1 MNDTTT
7 LKKSLLMIQKLK
19 KLLQEQNE
27 KLFAPVAI
35 IGMSCRLPEANNPQE
50 FWDLLCQ
57 GKNVISPIPDTR
69 WELLKGTREM
79 AQRDANLAYWGGYLP
94 QINAFDAYFFG
105 ISPREAMR
113 MDPQQRI
120 LLEVSY
126 ESFEDA
132 GLTVDALAGSNM
144 GVFSS
149 VYASQFSHL
158 QKLDSDMDALFIPT
172 GSAISMAANRLSYLF
187 DLRGPS
193 LVLDTACSSS
203 LIAIQLACLN
213 LHAKLCDT
221 ALVSAVNINLLP
233 SIHSVLA
240 KASMLSPTGQCH
252 TFDAKADGYVQGEG
266 AGAIILKPLAKAL
279 QDKDK
284 VYAVLTG
291 SAVNQDGKTN
301 GLTAPNGLQQE
312 QLLRAAYRTA
322 KTDPA
327 HVSYIECHG
336 TGTFLGD
343 PIEVQALGEV
353 IGKNRG
359 TDKPCWISSV
369 KTNMGHLEP
378 AAGIISVIKTALV
391 LKNGLIPPHL
401 NFNQANPHIPFERYS
416 LQIPK
421 QPEQLPRY
429 SDVGIAGVSG
439 FGFGGANAHLVLRE
453 LSSNEEPIFTD
464 KIPRNKE
471 LFTLSAKE
479 KSALFAL
486 IERWCDYL
494 KNNPETNLAQLCYNL
509 HIRRSHYA
517 QRLAIITDS
526 VTDLYQ
532 KLAALRTSPDV
543 PNEFVFINHEQKK
556 SPTPIPISEF
566 STLDLH
572 ALAKNYVSHAQI
584 DWKKYEENRSYA
596 PLDMPFY
603 PWQHKTY
610 WPTLE
615 QGLNESINTTYPMR
629 GKILVSPLPAR
640 QFEFVFDT
648 KVMPEVQ
655 DTFYVLHA
663 GYYLEMLAYA
673 TKQLSQKASFTVQN
687 LNYLSPILVL
697 DGKTILVQLIIQT
710 GEEGILSCRFYS
722 NDGNESWIEHAN
734 GILTLNSSPSFNQLE
749 PKDELLQRLPI
760 SGATETFYNR
770 ITGMG
775 MPAGDTIRWAHQ
787 YWANKDE
794 LFCEL
799 REPKPS
805 ERGKQFITQM
815 HPGIIDACIQTIF
828 LLLPKQ
834 FTKPYIAS
842 HMGTLEFYGS
852 LEDQKYIYTVLK
864 ELHPEGKYIIAD
876 WYLLDKNHAL
886 IAACHDLRM
895 TVLNDTLQIN
905 QIMEIQSQFQLDF
918 SLPYEVCQNKLTQYL
933 TEQFAI
939 IFSMPQ
945 DDIKPFQSLH
955 ELGMDSLMALAVIRI
970 IETNLGITYS
980 LPLMM
985 QGPSIHEIA
994 EYVLASQWSGPQ
1006 QEPPEPQ
1013 SHFDKPLR
1021 KLATE
1026 YSTRV
1031 YPQPHKDS
1039 STVSTKQFSS
1049 EVKSPKSSTL
1059 WIANRTIQENVQVRL
1074 FCFPYG
1080 GGGASIYREWQQE
1093 FPDFIEVCPI
1103 QLPGRENRM
1112 EEQPLADLETLVSIL
1127 ANQLKPQFNLPFAF
1141 FGHSFGS
1148 LIGFELSRYLRR
1160 HNLPQP
1166 AHLFASAYPDPR
1178 IPSKSLDNLLAKL
1191 HQMNINLFNLS
1202 SERISGLDDE
1212 QLTALSIVFKE
1223 NGIVDYSDERMNKSI
1238 IKVLLPIFIGDMN
1251 IVKSYAYQDEA
1262 PLKASITVFL
1272 GTEDTWVSP
1281 EDHLGWSA
1289 HSLGHCEFHQFNNGH
1304 LFIREKEI
1312 RSKVIQKITE
1322 KLLRFSTAESEI

>member
-19 KLLQEQNE
+19 KRLQEQNE
-27 KLFAPVAI
+27 KLFDPIAI

-50 FWDLLCQ
+50 FWELLCQ
-57 GKNVISPIPDTR
+57 GKNVISLIPDER

-79 AQRDANLAYWGGYLP
+79 DRRDANLAYWGGYLP
-94 QINAFDAYFFG
+94 HIDAFDAYFFG

-132 GLTVDALAGSNM
+132 GLTIDALSGSNM

-149 VYASQFSHL
+149 LYASQFGHL

-213 LHAKLCDT
+213 LQAKLCDT

-240 KASMLSPTGQCH
+240 KATMLSPTGQCH

-284 VYAVLTG
+284 VYAVITG
-291 SAVNQDGKTN
+291 GAVNQDGKTN

-312 QLLRAAYRTA
+312 QLLKAAYRMA

-327 HVSYIECHG
+327 YVSYIECHG
-336 TGTFLGD
+336 TGTFIGD
-343 PIEVQALGEV
+343 PIETQALGEV

-369 KTNMGHLEP
+369 KTNIGHLEP
-378 AAGIISVIKTALV
+378 AAGILSVIKTALV

-416 LQIPK
+416 LQIPNK
-421 QPEQLPRY
+421 PEQLPRY

-439 FGFGGANAHLVLRE
+439 FGFGGANAHLVLCE
-453 LSSNEEPIFTD
+453 LSSNEQPIFID
-464 KIPRNKE
+464 RPLRDNE

-479 KSALFAL
+479 KTALSALIA
-486 IERWCDYL
+486 RWCDYL
-494 KNNPETNLAQLCYNL
+494 KNNPETNLAQICYNL
-509 HIRRSHYA
+509 HVRRSHYA

-526 VTDLYQ
+526 VADLYQ
-532 KLAALRTSPDV
+532 KLVALHTNPDA
-543 PNEFVFINHEQKK
+543 PNEFVFITHEQKK
-556 SPTPIPISEF
+556 STMPIPITEF
-566 STLDLH
+566 SALELP
-572 ALAKNYVSHAQI
+572 ALARNYVTHAQI
-584 DWKKYEENRSYA
+584 DWKKYEEERFYA

-603 PWQHKTY
+603 PWQHKKY
-610 WPTLE
+610 WPTLD
-615 QGLNESINTTYPMR
+615 QGLNERINTSYPMR
-629 GKILVSPLPAR
+629 GKALASPLPAR

-673 TKQLSQKASFTVQN
+673 TKQLSQKASFKVQN

-697 DGKTILVQLIIQT
+697 DEKTISVQLIIQT
-710 GEEGILSCRFYS
+710 DEAESVLPFRFYS
-722 NDGNESWIEHAN
+722 NDGKEPWIEHAS
-734 GILTLNSSPSFNQLE
+734 GTLTLNSLSAYNPLE
-749 PKDELLQRLPI
+749 TKSKLLKRLPAL
-760 SGATETFYNR
+760 GTAETFYDR
-770 ITGMG
+770 ITDMS

-805 ERGKQFITQM
+805 ERGKQFVTQM
-815 HPGIIDACIQTIF
+815 HPGIIDACIQTLF

-834 FTKPYIAS
+834 FNKPYIAS
-842 HMGTLEFYGS
+842 HMGTFEFYGS
-852 LEDQKYIYTVLK
+852 VEDQKYIYTVLK

-876 WYLLDKNHAL
+876 WYLLDKNYAL
-886 IAACHDLRM
+886 IAACHELHM

-905 QIMEIQSQFQLDF
+905 QIMEIQSQFQLDL
-918 SLPYEVCQNKLTQYL
+918 SLPYDVCKNKLTQYL
-933 TEQFAI
+933 IEQFSM

-945 DDIKPFQSLH
+945 NDIKPFQSLH

-970 IETNLGITYS
+970 IEANLGITYS

-985 QGPSIHEIA
+985 QGPSINEIA
-994 EYVLASQWSGPQ
+994 EYILANQWLGSQ
-1006 QEPPEPQ
+1006 QESPEPQ
-1013 SHFDKPLR
+1013 PHFDNI
-1021 KLATE
+1021 
-1026 YSTRV
+1026 
-1031 YPQPHKDS
+1031 
-1039 STVSTKQFSS
+1039 
-1049 EVKSPKSSTL
+1049 
-1059 WIANRTIQENVQVRL
+1059 WIANRTIQDNAQVRL

-1112 EEQPLADLETLVSIL
+1112 EEQPFADLDTLISTL
-1127 ANQLKPQFNLPFAF
+1127 ANQLKPEFNLPFAF

-1166 AHLFASAYPDPR
+1166 AHIFASAYPDPR
-1178 IPSKSLDNLLAKL
+1178 IPSKSLDNLLKKL
-1191 HQMNINLFNLS
+1191 LQMNINLFDLNP
-1202 SERISGLDDE
+1202 ERISELDDE
-1212 QLTALSIVFKE
+1212 LLTALSIVFKE

-1251 IVKSYAYQDEA
+1251 IVKSYTYRDES
-1262 PLKASITVFL
+1262 PLKSSITVFL
-1272 GTEDTWVSP
+1272 GKQDTWVSP
-1281 EDHLGWSA
+1281 EDHLGWAA
-1289 HSLGHCEFHQFNNGH
+1289 HSLKYCEFKHFDSGH

-1312 RSKVIQKITE
+1312 RSKVIQKISE

>member
-19 KLLQEQNE
+19 KLLHEQNE
-27 KLFAPVAI
+27 KLFDPIAI
-35 IGMSCRLPEANNPQE
+35 IGMSCRLPEAHNPQE
-50 FWDLLCQ
+50 FWELLCQ

-69 WELLKGTREM
+69 WELLQGTREM
-79 AQRDANLAYWGGYLP
+79 AQRDVNLPYWGGYLP
-94 QINAFDAYFFG
+94 QIDAFDAYFFG

-126 ESFEDA
+126 ESLEDA

-149 VYASQFSHL
+149 LYASQFSHL

-203 LIAIQLACLN
+203 LIAIQLACFN

-240 KASMLSPTGQCH
+240 KATMLSPTGQCH

-266 AGAIILKPLAKAL
+266 AGAIILKPLTKAL

-284 VYAVLTG
+284 VYAVITG
-291 SAVNQDGKTN
+291 GAVNQDGKTN

-312 QLLRAAYRTA
+312 HLLRAAYRAA

-343 PIEVQALGEV
+343 PIEIQALGEV
-353 IGKNRG
+353 ISKNRS
-359 TDKPCWISSV
+359 TDKPCWIGSV
-369 KTNMGHLEP
+369 KTNIGHLEP
-378 AAGIISVIKTALV
+378 AAGIISVIKTALT

-416 LQIPK
+416 LQITN
-421 QPEQLPRY
+421 QPEQLPKY

-453 LSSNEEPIFTD
+453 LAPNEQPIFTEG
-464 KIPRNKE
+464 IPRDNE

-479 KSALFAL
+479 KSALSAL
-486 IERWCDYL
+486 IVHWCDYL
-494 KNNPETNLAQLCYNL
+494 KNNPEANLAQLCYNL

-526 VTDLYQ
+526 IADLYQ
-532 KLAALRTSPDV
+532 KLVALRTNPDTQ
-543 PNEFVFINHEQKK
+543 NEFVFSNHEQKK
-556 SPTPIPISEF
+556 STTANPISEF
-566 STLDLH
+566 STLDLP
-572 ALAKNYVSHAQI
+572 ALAKNYVTQAQI
-584 DWKKYEENRSYA
+584 DWKKYEEERSYA
-596 PLDMPFY
+596 PLDMPSY
-603 PWQHKTY
+603 PWQHKKY

-615 QGLNESINTTYPMR
+615 QNINERTNTTYPLR
-629 GKILVSPLPAR
+629 GKVLASPLPGR

-648 KVMPEVQ
+648 QVMPEVQ

-673 TKQLSQKASFTVQN
+673 TKQLAQKASFKVQN

-697 DGKTILVQLIIQT
+697 DGKTILVHLIIQT
-710 GEEGILSCRFYS
+710 DEEGVLSFRFYS
-722 NDGNESWIEHAN
+722 NDGKEPWIEHAT
-734 GILTLNSSPSFNQLE
+734 GTLSLNHSTACNPFETKN
-749 PKDELLQRLPI
+749 ELLQRLSV
-760 SGATETFYNR
+760 SGTMELFYNR

-775 MPAGDTIRWAHQ
+775 MPAGDTIRWAQQ

-799 REPKPS
+799 RAPKPS
-805 ERGKQFITQM
+805 ERGKHFVTQM
-815 HPGIIDACIQTIF
+815 HPGIIDACIQTLF
-828 LLLPKQ
+828 LLLPNQ

-852 LEDQKYIYTVLK
+852 EEDQKYIYTVLK
-864 ELHPEGKYIIAD
+864 ELHPQGKYIIAD
-876 WYLLDKNHAL
+876 WYLLDKNHAV

-905 QIMEIQSQFQLDF
+905 QIMEIQSQFQLDL
-918 SLPYEVCQNKLTQYL
+918 SLPYEECQNKLTQYL
-933 TEQFAI
+933 TEQFAM

-945 DDIKPFQSLH
+945 NDIQPFQSLH

-985 QGPSIHEIA
+985 QGPSINEIA
-994 EYVLASQWSGPQ
+994 EYVLASQWSGSQ
-1006 QEPPEPQ
+1006 QEYPAPQ
-1013 SHFDKPLR
+1013 AHFDNI
-1021 KLATE
+1021 
-1026 YSTRV
+1026 
-1031 YPQPHKDS
+1031 
-1039 STVSTKQFSS
+1039 
-1049 EVKSPKSSTL
+1049 
-1059 WIANRTIQENVQVRL
+1059 WIANRKIQESAQVRL

-1112 EEQPLADLETLVSIL
+1112 EEQPLADLDTLVSML

-1160 HNLPQP
+1160 HHLPQP
-1166 AHLFASAYPDPR
+1166 THLFASAYPDPR

-1191 HQMNINLFNLS
+1191 QQMNINLFDLNA
-1202 SERISGLDDE
+1202 ERISELDDE
-1212 QLTALSIVFKE
+1212 QLTALSIIFKE

-1251 IVKSYAYQDEA
+1251 I
-1262 PLKASITVFL
+1262 
-1272 GTEDTWVSP
+1272 
-1281 EDHLGWSA
+1281 
-1289 HSLGHCEFHQFNNGH
+1289 
-1304 LFIREKEI
+1304 
-1312 RSKVIQKITE
+1312 
-1322 KLLRFSTAESEI
+1322 

>member
-19 KLLQEQNE
+19 KLLQEQND
-27 KLFAPVAI
+27 KLFDPVAI

-50 FWDLLCQ
+50 FWELLCE
-57 GKNVISPIPDTR
+57 GKNIISPIPDER
-69 WELLKGTREM
+69 WELLQGTREVI
-79 AQRDANLAYWGGYLP
+79 QRDPNLPYWGGYLR
-94 QINAFDAYFFG
+94 QIEAFDAYFFG

-120 LLEVSY
+120 LLEVAY
-126 ESFEDA
+126 ESLEDA
-132 GLTVDALAGSNM
+132 GLTVDDLAGSNM

-149 VYASQFSHL
+149 LYASQFSHL

-213 LHAKLCDT
+213 LQAKLCDT

-240 KASMLSPTGQCH
+240 KATMLSPTGQCH

-266 AGAIILKPLAKAL
+266 AGSIILKPLAKAL

-284 VYAVLTG
+284 IYAVITG
-291 SAVNQDGKTN
+291 SAMNQDGKTN

-312 QLLRAAYRTA
+312 QLLRSAYRMA

-343 PIEVQALGEV
+343 PIEIQALGEV
-353 IGKNRG
+353 IGKNR
-359 TDKPCWISSV
+359 DAKQPCWISSV
-369 KTNMGHLEP
+369 KTNVGHLEP
-378 AAGIISVIKTALV
+378 AAGIVSVIKVALA

-401 NFNQANPHIPFERYS
+401 NFANANPHIPFDRYS
-416 LQIPK
+416 LSIPTK
-421 QPEQLPRY
+421 AEQLPRY

-453 LSSNEEPIFTD
+453 SPLNEQPTFTNTALKD
-464 KIPRNKE
+464 NE

-479 KSALFAL
+479 SAAL
-486 IERWCDYL
+486 ADLIGRWCDYL
-494 KNNPETNLAQLCYNL
+494 KNHPETNLALLCYNL
-509 HIRRSHYA
+509 HTRRSHYA
-517 QRLAIITDS
+517 KRLAIITDS
-526 VTDLYQ
+526 VADLYQ
-532 KLAALRTSPDV
+532 KLVALRTNLDAPIES
-543 PNEFVFINHEQKK
+543 VFINDEQKK
-556 SPTPIPISEF
+556 SNHSTPITEF
-566 STLDLH
+566 ATMDV
-572 ALAKNYVSHAQI
+572 ATLAKNYVNLVPI
-584 DWKKYEENRSYA
+584 DWKKYEAERSFA

-603 PWQHKTY
+603 PWQRKLY
-610 WPTLE
+610 WPALD
-615 QGLNESINTTYPMR
+615 QGFNERISINYPMR
-629 GKILVSPLPAR
+629 GKSLPSPLAAR

-673 TKQLSQKASFTVQN
+673 AKQLQQTVSFKVQN
-687 LNYLSPILVL
+687 LKYLSPILVL
-697 DGKTILVQLIIQT
+697 EGTTILVHLIIET
-710 GEEGILSCRFYS
+710 DNESNTSSFRFYS
-722 NDGNESWIEHAN
+722 NDGKENWIEHAT
-734 GILTLNSSPSFNQLE
+734 GTLVLNSSTPVNPLE
-749 PKDELLQRLPI
+749 TKTERIQRLPV
-760 SGATETFYNR
+760 SGTMETFYNR

-787 YWANKDE
+787 YWANGDE

-799 REPKPS
+799 REPKSS
-805 ERGKQFITQM
+805 ERGKQFTTRM
-815 HPGIIDACIQTIF
+815 HPGIIDACIQTVF
-828 LLLPKQ
+828 LLLPQQ
-834 FTKPYIAS
+834 FNKPYIAS

-852 LEDQKYIYTVLK
+852 IEDQKYIYTVLK
-864 ELHPEGKYIIAD
+864 ELHPDGKHIIAD
-876 WYLLDKNHAL
+876 WYLLDKNYNV
-886 IAACHDLRM
+886 IAMCHDLCM
-895 TVLNDTLQIN
+895 SVLNDTIQIN
-905 QIMEIQSQFQLDF
+905 QIMDIQSQFQLDL
-918 SLPYEVCQNKLTQYL
+918 SLPYEVCKDKLIHHL
-933 TEQFAI
+933 MERFAT

-945 DDIKPFQSLH
+945 NDINPFQSLH

-970 IETNLGITYS
+970 IETTMGVTYS
-980 LPLMM
+980 LPLIM
-985 QGPSIHEIA
+985 QGPSINEIA
-994 EYVLASQWSGPQ
+994 EYVLASQWTGEK
-1006 QEPPEPQ
+1006 QESPEPKIQ
-1013 SHFDKPLR
+1013 IDTP
-1021 KLATE
+1021 
-1026 YSTRV
+1026 
-1031 YPQPHKDS
+1031 
-1039 STVSTKQFSS
+1039 
-1049 EVKSPKSSTL
+1049 
-1059 WIANRTIQENVQVRL
+1059 WIANRKIQANAQVRL

-1093 FPDFIEVCPI
+1093 FPDSIEVCPI

-1112 EEQPLADLETLVSIL
+1112 EEQPLDNLNTLVSLL
-1127 ANQLKPQFNLPFAF
+1127 ANQLKSQFNLPFAF

-1148 LIGFELSRYLRR
+1148 LIGFELSRYLRI
-1160 HNLPQP
+1160 HQLPQP
-1166 AHLFASAYPDPR
+1166 IHLFASAYPDPR
-1178 IPSKSLDNLLAKL
+1178 VPSKSLDNLLKNL
-1191 HQMNINLFNLS
+1191 QQMNINLFDLT
-1202 SERISGLDDE
+1202 SERISALDDE
-1212 QLTALSIVFKE
+1212 QLTALSIVFKD

-1251 IVKSYAYQDEA
+1251 IVRNYTYRDES
-1262 PLKASITVFL
+1262 PLTFGTTVFL
-1272 GTEDTWVSP
+1272 GKQDTWVSP
-1281 EDHLGWSA
+1281 EDHFGWA
-1289 HSLGHCEFHQFNNGH
+1289 DHSLEHCEFQQFESGH

-1312 RSKVIQKITE
+1312 RTKVIKKITE
-1322 KLLRFSTAESEI
+1322 KLLCFNAAECEV

>member
-27 KLFAPVAI
+27 KLFDPIAI

-50 FWDLLCQ
+50 FWELLCQ
-57 GKNVISPIPDTR
+57 GKNVISPLPDTR

-79 AQRDANLAYWGGYLP
+79 AQRDVNLPYWGGYLP
-94 QINAFDAYFFG
+94 QIDAFDAYFFG
-105 ISPREAMR
+105 ISPREATR

-120 LLEVSY
+120 LLEVAY
-126 ESFEDA
+126 ESLEDA
-132 GLTVDALAGSNM
+132 GLTVDALASSNM

-149 VYASQFSHL
+149 LYASQFSHL

-240 KASMLSPTGQCH
+240 KATMLSPTGQCH

-284 VYAVLTG
+284 VYAVITG
-291 SAVNQDGKTN
+291 AAVNQDGKTN

-343 PIEVQALGEV
+343 PIEIQALGEV
-353 IGKNRG
+353 ISKNRS

-369 KTNMGHLEP
+369 KTNVGHLEP
-378 AAGIISVIKTALV
+378 AAGIISVIKTALS
-391 LKNGLIPPHL
+391 LKNGLVPPHL

-416 LQIPK
+416 LQIPH

-429 SDVGIAGVSG
+429 SDTGIAGVSG

-453 LSSNEEPIFTD
+453 LSLNEQPIFTD
-464 KIPRNKE
+464 GISRDKE

-479 KSALFAL
+479 KSALSAL
-486 IERWCDYL
+486 IARWCDYL

-509 HIRRSHYA
+509 HIRRSHFA
-517 QRLAIITDS
+517 HRVAIITDS

-532 KLAALRTSPDV
+532 KLFALRTDPDAR
-543 PNEFVFINHEQKK
+543 NEFVFINHEQKK
-556 SPTPIPISEF
+556 SITPNPISEF
-566 STLDLH
+566 STLDLP
-572 ALAKNYVSHAQI
+572 ALAKNYVAHAQI
-584 DWKKYEENRSYA
+584 DWKKYEEERSYA
-596 PLDMPFY
+596 PLDLPFY

-615 QGLNESINTTYPMR
+615 QNINERINTTYPMR
-629 GKILVSPLPAR
+629 GKVLASPLPAR

-673 TKQLSQKASFTVQN
+673 TKQLSQKASFKVRN
-687 LNYLSPILVL
+687 LNYLSPLLVL

-710 GEEGILSCRFYS
+710 DEEGILSFRFYS
-722 NDGNESWIEHAN
+722 NDGKESWIEHASGTLALN
-734 GILTLNSSPSFNQLE
+734 ILPSYNQIE
-749 PKDELLQRLPI
+749 TQDELLQRLPV
-760 SGATETFYNR
+760 SGTGELFYNR

-775 MPAGDTIRWAHQ
+775 MPAGDTIRWAQQ

-799 REPKPS
+799 REPKSS
-805 ERGKQFITQM
+805 ERGKQFVTRM
-815 HPGIIDACIQTIF
+815 HPGIIDACIQTLF

-842 HMGTLEFYGS
+842 HMGALEFYGS
-852 LEDQKYIYTVLK
+852 VEDQKYIYTVLK

-876 WYLLDKNHAL
+876 WYLLDKNHEL

-905 QIMEIQSQFQLDF
+905 QIMEIQSQFQLDL
-918 SLPYEVCQNKLTQYL
+918 SLPYEVCQTKLIRYL
-933 TEQFAI
+933 TEQFAM

-994 EYVLASQWSGPQ
+994 EYVLASQWLGSQ
-1006 QEPPEPQ
+1006 QEPPVPQ
-1013 SHFDKPLR
+1013 AQFETKPLQ
-1021 KLATE
+1021 KFAIE
-1026 YSTRV
+1026 PVVQGDPEHFPTR
-1031 YPQPHKDS
+1031 
-1039 STVSTKQFSS
+1039 
-1049 EVKSPKSSTL
+1049 STL
-1059 WIANRTIQENVQVRL
+1059 WIANRTIQANAQVRL
-1074 FCFPYG
+1074 FCFPFG

-1112 EEQPLADLETLVSIL
+1112 EEPPLANLDTLVSML
-1127 ANQLKPQFNLPFAF
+1127 ANQLKPQLNLPFAF

-1178 IPSKSLDNLLAKL
+1178 IPSKSLDNLLTTL
-1191 HQMNINLFNLS
+1191 QQMNINLFDLDP
-1202 SERISGLDDE
+1202 ERISELDDE

-1238 IKVLLPIFIGDMN
+1238 IKVLLPIFISDMN
-1251 IVKSYAYQDEA
+1251 IVKSYGYRDES
-1262 PLKASITVFL
+1262 PLKSNITVFL
-1272 GTEDTWVSP
+1272 GKQDTWVSP
-1281 EDHLGWSA
+1281 EDHLGWAA
-1289 HSLGHCEFHQFNNGH
+1289 HSLEHCEFQQFNSGH

-1312 RSKVIQKITE
+1312 RSQVIQKISE
-1322 KLLRFSTAESEI
+1322 KLLRFSTADSEI

>member
-27 KLFAPVAI
+27 KLFDPVAI
-35 IGMSCRLPEANNPQE
+35 IGMSCRLPEANNPHE
-50 FWDLLCQ
+50 FWELLCQ
-57 GKNVISPIPDTR
+57 GKNVISPIPDER
-69 WELLKGTREM
+69 WELLQGTREV
-79 AQRDANLAYWGGYLP
+79 ALRDANLAYWGGYLQ
-94 QINAFDAYFFG
+94 QIAAFDAYFFG

-126 ESFEDA
+126 ESLEDA
-132 GLTVDALAGSNM
+132 GLNVDALAGSNM

-149 VYASQFSHL
+149 LYASQFSHL

-213 LHAKLCDT
+213 LQAKLCDT

-233 SIHSVLA
+233 SIHSTLA
-240 KASMLSPTGQCH
+240 KATMLSPTGQCH

-266 AGAIILKPLAKAL
+266 AGSIVLKPLSKAL
-279 QDKDK
+279 KDKDQI
-284 VYAVLTG
+284 YAVITG
-291 SAVNQDGKTN
+291 GAVNQDGKTN

-312 QLLRAAYRTA
+312 ELLRSAYRTA
-322 KTDPA
+322 QTDPT

-343 PIEVQALGEV
+343 PIEVQALGAV
-353 IGKNRG
+353 IGKNR
-359 TDKPCWISSV
+359 DPEKPCWISSV
-369 KTNMGHLEP
+369 KTNIGHLEP
-378 AAGIISVIKTALV
+378 AAGIMSVIKVALA
-391 LKNGLIPPHL
+391 LKKGLLPPHL
-401 NFNQANPHIPFERYS
+401 NFTQANPHIPFARYS
-416 LQIPK
+416 LQIPN
-421 QPEQLPRY
+421 QLEQLSRY
-429 SDVGIAGVSG
+429 SDVAIAGVSG

-453 LSSNEEPIFTD
+453 LSPNEQPRFTHANTE
-464 KIPRNKE
+464 NKE

-479 KSALFAL
+479 KSALADL
-486 IERWCDYL
+486 IGRWCDYL
-494 KNNPETNLAQLCYNL
+494 KNHPETNLAQLCYNL
-509 HIRRSHYA
+509 HIRRSHYP

-526 VTDLYQ
+526 IADLYQ
-532 KLAALRTSPDV
+532 KLVGLDTNLDV
-543 PNEFVFINHEQKK
+543 QNESVFLNYEQKK
-556 SPTPIPISEF
+556 PITSSSISEF
-566 STLDLH
+566 ASMDLPT
-572 ALAKNYVSHAQI
+572 LAKNYVNHAPI
-584 DWKKYEENRSYA
+584 DWKKYEKERAYA

-603 PWQHKTY
+603 PWQHKIY
-610 WPTLE
+610 WPTLDN
-615 QGLNESINTTYPMR
+615 GSNERTNTSYPMR
-629 GKILVSPLPAR
+629 GKALASPLSAR

-655 DTFYVLHA
+655 DSFYVLHA

-673 TKQLSQKASFTVQN
+673 TKQLQQKTSFRVHN
-687 LNYLSPILVL
+687 LNYLSPLLVL
-697 DGKTILVQLIIQT
+697 DGKTILVHLIIEA
-710 GEEGILSCRFYS
+710 GEENELSFRFYS
-722 NDGNESWIEHAN
+722 NDGKEQWIEHAT
-734 GILTLNSSPSFNQLE
+734 GTLGLNTSPFSQLE
-749 PKDELLQRLPI
+749 PKSELIQRLPD
-760 SGATETFYNR
+760 SGTMETFYNR
-770 ITGMG
+770 ITEMG

-787 YWANKDE
+787 YWANSDE

-799 REPKPS
+799 RAPQPS
-805 ERGKQFITQM
+805 ERGQQFITQM
-815 HPGIIDACIQTIF
+815 HPGIIDACIQTLF
-828 LLLPKQ
+828 LLLPDQ
-834 FTKPYIAS
+834 FNKPYIAS
-842 HMGTLEFYGS
+842 HMGTIEFYG
-852 LEDQKYIYTVLK
+852 LEEEQKYIYTVLK

-876 WYLLDKNHAL
+876 WYLLDKNHVL
-886 IAACHDLRM
+886 IATCHDLRM

-905 QIMEIQSQFQLDF
+905 QIMEIQSQFQLDL
-918 SLPYEVCQNKLTQYL
+918 SSPYEECKSKLIQYL
-933 TEQFAI
+933 KEQFAM

-945 DDIKPFQSLH
+945 DDISSSQSLH

-970 IETNLGITYS
+970 IETTLDVTYS

-985 QGPSIHEIA
+985 QGPSINEIA
-994 EYVLASQWSGPQ
+994 EYVLASQWIGSNQ
-1006 QEPPEPQ
+1006 Q
-1013 SHFDKPLR
+1013 S
-1021 KLATE
+1021 TE
-1026 YSTRV
+1026 SE
-1031 YPQPHKDS
+1031 PQPHFDN
-1039 STVSTKQFSS
+1039 
-1049 EVKSPKSSTL
+1049 L
-1059 WIANRTIQENVQVRL
+1059 WIANRKIQANAQVRL

-1103 QLPGRENRM
+1103 QLPGRENRL
-1112 EEQPLADLETLVSIL
+1112 EEQPLDNLDILVSML
-1127 ANQLKPQFNLPFAF
+1127 ASQLNPQFNLPFAF

-1160 HNLPQP
+1160 HDLPQP

-1191 HQMNINLFNLS
+1191 QQMNINLFDLS
-1202 SERISGLDDE
+1202 PERISELDDE
-1212 QLTALSIVFKE
+1212 QLTALSMVFKA

-1251 IVKSYAYQDEA
+1251 IVKSYAYRDES
-1262 PLKASITVFL
+1262 PLKLDTTVFL
-1272 GTEDTWVSP
+1272 GKQDAWVSP
-1281 EDHLGWSA
+1281 EDHLGWA
-1289 HSLGHCEFHQFNNGH
+1289 DHSLEQCEFQQFDSGH
-1304 LFIREKEI
+1304 LFIREKDV

-1322 KLLRFSTAESEI
+1322 KLFRFSTAECEV

>member
-27 KLFAPVAI
+27 KLFEPVAI

-50 FWDLLCQ
+50 FWELLCQ
-57 GKNVISPIPDTR
+57 GKNVISPIPDER
-69 WELLKGTREM
+69 WELLQGTREVGL
-79 AQRDANLAYWGGYLP
+79 RDANLAYWGGYLQ
-94 QINAFDAYFFG
+94 QIEAFDAYFFG

-126 ESFEDA
+126 ESLEDA

-149 VYASQFSHL
+149 LYASQFSHL

-213 LHAKLCDT
+213 LQAKLCDT

-233 SIHSVLA
+233 SIHSTLA
-240 KASMLSPTGQCH
+240 KATMLSPTGQCH

-266 AGAIILKPLAKAL
+266 AGSIVLKPLSKAL
-279 QDKDK
+279 KDKDQI
-284 VYAVLTG
+284 YAVITG
-291 SAVNQDGKTN
+291 GAVNQDGKTN

-312 QLLRAAYRTA
+312 ELLRSAYRTA
-322 KTDPA
+322 QTDPT

-353 IGKNRG
+353 ISKNR
-359 TDKPCWISSV
+359 DPEKPCRISSV
-369 KTNMGHLEP
+369 KTNIGHLEP
-378 AAGIISVIKTALV
+378 AAGIMSVIKVALA
-391 LKNGLIPPHL
+391 LKKGLLPPHL
-401 NFNQANPHIPFERYS
+401 NFTQANPHIPFERYS
-416 LQIPK
+416 LQIPN
-421 QPEQLPRY
+421 QLEQLSRY
-429 SDVGIAGVSG
+429 SDVAIAGVSG

-453 LSSNEEPIFTD
+453 LSPNEQPRFTHANTE
-464 KIPRNKE
+464 NKE

-479 KSALFAL
+479 KSALADL
-486 IERWCDYL
+486 IGRWCDYL
-494 KNNPETNLAQLCYNL
+494 KNHPETNLAQLCYNL
-509 HIRRSHYA
+509 HIRRSHYP

-526 VTDLYQ
+526 IADLYQ
-532 KLAALRTSPDV
+532 KLVALDTNLDV
-543 PNEFVFINHEQKK
+543 QNESVFLNYEQKK
-556 SPTPIPISEF
+556 SITSSSISEF
-566 STLDLH
+566 ASIDLPT
-572 ALAKNYVSHAQI
+572 LAKNYVNHAPI
-584 DWKKYEENRSYA
+584 DWKKYEKERAYA

-603 PWQHKTY
+603 PWQHKIY
-610 WPTLE
+610 WPTLD
-615 QGLNESINTTYPMR
+615 QGSNEHTHTSYPMR
-629 GKILVSPLPAR
+629 GKALASPLPAR

-655 DTFYVLHA
+655 DSFYVLHA

-673 TKQLSQKASFTVQN
+673 TKQLQQKTSFRVHN
-687 LNYLSPILVL
+687 LNYLSPLLVL

-710 GEEGILSCRFYS
+710 NDEDGLSFRFFS
-722 NDGNESWIEHAN
+722 NDGKEHWIEHAT
-734 GILTLNSSPSFNQLE
+734 GTLAMNISPLSPLE
-749 PKDELLQRLPI
+749 TKSELIHRLPA
-760 SGATETFYNR
+760 SGTMETFYNR

-787 YWANKDE
+787 YWANSDE

-805 ERGKQFITQM
+805 ERGRQFVTQM
-815 HPGIIDACIQTIF
+815 HPGIIDACIQTLF
-828 LLLPKQ
+828 LLLPDQ
-834 FTKPYIAS
+834 FNKPYIAS

-852 LEDQKYIYTVLK
+852 VEEQKYIYTVLK
-864 ELHPEGKYIIAD
+864 ELHPEGKHLIAD
-876 WYLLDKNHAL
+876 WYLLDKNYVL
-886 IAACHDLRM
+886 IATCHDLRM
-895 TVLNDTLQIN
+895 SVLNDTLQIN
-905 QIMEIQSQFQLDF
+905 QIMEIQSQFQLDL
-918 SLPYEVCQNKLTQYL
+918 SLPYEECKSKLSQHL
-933 TEQFAI
+933 REQFAI

-945 DDIKPFQSLH
+945 DDISSSQSLH

-970 IETNLGITYS
+970 IETTVGVTYS

-985 QGPSIHEIA
+985 QGPSIDEIA
-994 EYVLASQWSGPQ
+994 EYVLASQWIGSN
-1006 QEPPEPQ
+1006 QESPEP
-1013 SHFDKPLR
+1013 
-1021 KLATE
+1021 A
-1026 YSTRV
+1026 
-1031 YPQPHKDS
+1031 PQPHVDN
-1039 STVSTKQFSS
+1039 
-1049 EVKSPKSSTL
+1049 P
-1059 WIANRTIQENVQVRL
+1059 WIANRKIQENAQVRL

-1112 EEQPLADLETLVSIL
+1112 EEQPLDNLDTLVSML
-1127 ANQLKPQFNLPFAF
+1127 ASQLNPQFNLPFAF

-1160 HNLPQP
+1160 HDLPQP

-1191 HQMNINLFNLS
+1191 QQMNINLFDLS
-1202 SERISGLDDE
+1202 PERISELDDE
-1212 QLTALSIVFKE
+1212 QLTALSMVFKA

-1251 IVKSYAYQDEA
+1251 MVKNYAYRDEL
-1262 PLKASITVFL
+1262 PLKLSTTVFL
-1272 GTEDTWVSP
+1272 GKQDTWVSP
-1281 EDHLGWSA
+1281 EDHLGWA
-1289 HSLGHCEFHQFNNGH
+1289 DHSLEQCEFQQFDSGH

-1322 KLLRFSTAESEI
+1322 KLFCFSTAECEI